1 MKHIFIYLSLLIAVA
16 LTSCQKEDDLS
27 NEIDFSNIYAIA
39 DSDDPVQHLR
49 YQIFTDYGV
58 SVYFN
63 DTIGRYYVRDDVY
76 GNPYYRYETID
87 PDWAFYTSDG
97 DDMSSSDNTY
107 RYYYVEGEDRQI
119 TCLERVKAFLDS
131 MVEEMY
137 PTIIMLADSVELL
150 NSAGERVRSYG
161 TISRSDD
168 ALVISNTYFTN
179 FRCLLLT
186 TFADY
191 ADDIMED
198 RYIALERILVTIK
211 IANYTDKLEEF
222 HSVSDPTADYG
233 IEVIN
238 DYPTEPPYY
247 ADQFDAYYVAYGRPQ
262 CFFTSDYGEYVQERY
277 AVRNIQLTEEQ
288 LADFIESSRIAY
300 AAVVGP
306 HGFVCPSS
314 VSGTASLPANNEA
327 GRTTDLSYYTEL
339 ALQYTLEE
347 VTHYWGNYPKVMQK
361 YNIIRD
367 IIVNDMGV
375 DLE

>member
-1 MKHIFIYLSLLIAVA
+1 MIITE
-16 LTSCQKEDDLS
+16 TSCS
-27 NEIDFSNIYAIA
+27 TAFRTAIA
-39 DSDDPVQHLR
+39 FDKDGTIQFVLAGLDT
-49 YQIFTDYGV
+49 TDNSIRQLPFCEDQTDHNAVLGD
-58 SVYFN
+58 N
-63 DTIGRYYVRDDVY
+63 ERDK
-76 GNPYYRYETID
+76 
-87 PDWAFYTSDG
+87 
-97 DDMSSSDNTY
+97 
-107 RYYYVEGEDRQI
+107 YYYG
-119 TCLERVKAFLDS
+119 
-131 MVEEMY
+131 
-137 PTIIMLADSVELL
+137 
-150 NSAGERVRSYG
+150 
-161 TISRSDD
+161 
-168 ALVISNTYFTN
+168 
-179 FRCLLLT
+179 
-186 TFADY
+186 
-191 ADDIMED
+191 
-198 RYIALERILVTIK
+198 
-211 IANYTDKLEEF
+211 ANYTDKLEEF

-233 IEVIN
+233 IEVRN

-262 CFFTSDYGEYVQERY
+262 CFFTSNYGEYVQERY

-288 LADFIESSRIAY
+288 LSDFIESSRIAY